1 MTAAKGDR
9 RPDLAEDRFPSSDA
23 TQDAPDSALA
33 EDEAADS
40 GRDAST
46 VAYLKIRK
54 DILAGRAAPGSYLN
68 QVHIARE
75 LAISRGPLREALRR
89 LEKEGLVVSEK
100 NRRSRV
106 AELSASDAEQL
117 YALRCVNERLAI
129 ELSVPLLTGDDLRDM
144 AEALATMHA
153 TDKSDEDAW
162 EAAHERFHELA
173 FIRAPSRIY
182 GVVQELREH
191 AGRYIR
197 LLHVERAHAFAL
209 VEHEQLLTACQEA
222 DAVRAAQ
229 IVTSHLA
236 RTAFG
241 VLTII
246 DPLYEPASLRQLMRR
261 VMGGDPVASVR
272 VS

>member
-1 MTAAKGDR
+1 
-9 RPDLAEDRFPSSDA
+9 LAEDRFPRSGA
-23 TQDAPDSALA
+23 TQQ
-33 EDEAADS
+33 AADS
-40 GRDAST
+40 ASPQDETADGGRDAST
-46 VAYLKIRK
+46 VAYLKIRQ

-89 LEKEGLVVSEK
+89 LENEGLVISEK

-129 ELSVPLLTGDDLRDM
+129 ELSVPLLTEDDLRKM
-144 AEALATMHA
+144 AEVLAAMDA
-153 TDKSDEDAW
+153 FGKADEDAW
-162 EAAHERFHELA
+162 DAAHERFHELA
-173 FIRAPSRIY
+173 LVRAPSRIY
-182 GVVQELREH
+182 GVVHELREH

-197 LLHVERAHAFAL
+197 LLHVRGAHAFAL
-209 VEHEQLLTACQEA
+209 QEHEQLLAACQKA
-222 DAVRAAQ
+222 DAARAAQ

-241 VLTII
+241 VLTIV
-246 DPLYEPASLRQLMRR
+246 DPLYEPAALRQLMRR
-261 VMGGDPVASVR
+261 VLGGPVPSVA

>member
-1 MTAAKGDR
+1 M
-9 RPDLAEDRFPSSDA
+9 AEDRFPRSGA
-23 TQDAPDSALA
+23 TPQAADSASHQ
-33 EDEAADS
+33 DETADS

-89 LEKEGLVVSEK
+89 LENEGLVISEK

-129 ELSVPLLTGDDLRDM
+129 ELSVPLLTEDDLREM
-144 AEALATMHA
+144 TEALAAMQA
-153 TDKSDEDAW
+153 SDKTDEDAW
-162 EAAHERFHELA
+162 EAAHERFHDLA
-173 FIRAPSRIY
+173 LTRSPSRIH
-182 GVVQELREH
+182 GVVHELREH

-197 LLHVERAHAFAL
+197 LLHVRGAHALAL
-209 VEHEQLLTACQEA
+209 QEHEQLLTACREA
-222 DAVRAAQ
+222 DAAHAAQ

-261 VMGGDPVASVR
+261 MLGGPVTSASR
-272 VS
+272 

>member
-1 MTAAKGDR
+1 MTVAKGDR
-9 RPDLAEDRFPSSDA
+9 RPDLAEDRFPSSGT
-23 TQDAPDSALA
+23 TQEAVDSASP
-33 EDEAADS
+33 EDETADS
-40 GRDAST
+40 GRDASA

-54 DILAGRAAPGSYLN
+54 DILAGRAAPGSVLN

-75 LAISRGPLREALRR
+75 LAISRGPLREAMRR
-89 LEKEGLVVSEK
+89 LENEGLVVSEK

-129 ELSVPLLTGDDLRDM
+129 ELSVPVLTGDDLREM
-144 AEALATMHA
+144 VEAFAAMQA
-153 TDKSDEDAW
+153 SDKTDEDAW

-173 FIRAPSRIY
+173 LARAPSRIY
-182 GVVQELREH
+182 GVVHELREH

-197 LLHVERAHAFAL
+197 LLHMTGAHAFAL
-209 VEHEQLLTACQEA
+209 QEHEQLLTACQEA
-222 DAVRAAQ
+222 NAASAAQ

-241 VLTII
+241 VLTFI
-246 DPLYEPASLRQLMRR
+246 DPLYEPAALRQLMRR
-261 VMGGDPVASVR
+261 VMGGPMASVPM
-272 VS
+272 S

>member
-9 RPDLAEDRFPSSDA
+9 RPDLAEDRFPSSGA
-23 TQDAPDSALA
+23 IQEAVGSTLA
-33 EDEAADS
+33 EDETADN

-89 LEKEGLVVSEK
+89 LENEGLVVSER

-129 ELSVPLLTGDDLRDM
+129 ELSVPLLTEDDLREM
-144 AEALATMHA
+144 AEALAAMHA
-153 TDKSDEDAW
+153 SDKTDEDAW

-173 FIRAPSRIY
+173 LTRAPSRIY
-182 GVVQELREH
+182 GVVHELREH

-197 LLHVERAHAFAL
+197 LMHVRGAHALAL
-209 VEHEQLLTACQEA
+209 QEHEQLLTACQEA

-241 VLTII
+241 VLTIV

-261 VMGGDPVASVR
+261 VLGDSMASSPVS
-272 VS
+272 

>member
-1 MTAAKGDR
+1 M
-9 RPDLAEDRFPSSDA
+9 AEDRFPRSGV
-23 TQDAPDSALA
+23 TQQAADSASP
-33 EDEAADS
+33 EDEPTDS

-89 LEKEGLVVSEK
+89 LENEGLVISEK

-129 ELSVPLLTGDDLRDM
+129 ELSVPLLTEDDLREM
-144 AEALATMHA
+144 AEAFAAMQA
-153 TDKSDEDAW
+153 SDKTDEDAW

-173 FIRAPSRIY
+173 LARAPGRIY
-182 GVVQELREH
+182 GVVHELREH

-197 LLHVERAHAFAL
+197 LLHMRGVGHPIAL
-209 VEHEQLLTACQEA
+209 QEHEQLLTACQEA
-222 DAVRAAQ
+222 DAGRAAQ

-241 VLTII
+241 VLTIV
-246 DPLYEPASLRQLMRR
+246 DPLYEPAALRQLMRR
-261 VMGGDPVASVR
+261 VLGGPMASA
-272 VS
+272 SAS